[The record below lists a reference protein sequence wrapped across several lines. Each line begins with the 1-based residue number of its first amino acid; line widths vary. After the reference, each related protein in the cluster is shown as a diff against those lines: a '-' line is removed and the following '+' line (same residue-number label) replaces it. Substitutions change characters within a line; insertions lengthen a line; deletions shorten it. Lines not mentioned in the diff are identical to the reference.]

1 MLFQLAFPELRRARL
16 RDDSIAVLDGFSRL
30 RSLSKR
36 LWAATSVED
45 VLTTASEQISDWFD
59 DAMLVHT
66 SHRRKSGL
74 WECLALD
81 DKQERNNASK
91 VIRAMEDEIL
101 PTPEA
106 IDALNLYPWLANAG
120 DTGTPEFQP
129 LPIQREVLKLYERRR
144 LAGFT
149 FVKAR
154 VRARTGLIAGFCIVH
169 ELGHSYSAADRAV
182 LGAFAE
188 LASLALS

>member
-1 MLFQLAFPELRRARL
+1 
-16 RDDSIAVLDGFSRL
+16 
-30 RSLSKR
+30 
-36 LWAATSVED
+36 
-45 VLTTASEQISDWFD
+45 
-59 DAMLVHT
+59 
-66 SHRRKSGL
+66 
-74 WECLALD
+74 
-81 DKQERNNASK
+81 
-91 VIRAMEDEIL
+91 MEDEIL
-101 PTPEA
+101 PTSEA
-106 IDALNLYPWLANAG
+106 IDALNLYPRLANAG
-120 DTGTPEFQP
+120 DTGTPELQP

-169 ELGHSYSAADRAV
+169 EYGHSYSGADCAV